1 MKDSNAIIYG
11 FLLFLDAFIIQ
22 PLSGASA
29 DEESLWARLE
39 FIITPP
45 HYFLSYNIISAK

>member
-22 PLSGASA
+22 PHSEASS
-29 DEESLWARLE
+29 DEESRLARLE
-39 FIITPP
+39 FIIGSFPP
-45 HYFLSYNIISAK
+45 PLFPVI